1 MLSLLSNEMLA
12 EESGVWLVFGMN
24 SVEHFHTAICVIAL
38 VGMLTEVSL
47 QHHLF
52 FLPSNEKV
60 CGLALQHYFLS
71 LFSERLVTD
80 VSTHLVLGEIGHW
93 CIYTL
98 HHIQPF
104 PQGGGHWSTVYNTVF
119 SLCLEGGGHWSF
131 AVILSSAL
139 SSKGEVI
146 GASL

>member
-1 MLSLLSNEMLA
+1 ML
-12 EESGVWLVFGMN
+12 LVFGMN

-52 FLPSNEKV
+52 FLLSNEKV

-80 VSTHLVLGEIGHW
+80 VSTH
-93 CIYTL
+93 YT
-98 HHIQPF
+98 
-104 PQGGGHWSTVYNTVF
+104 TF
-119 SLCLEGGGHWSF
+119 SLCLKVEATG
-131 AVILSSAL
+131 ARYIILSSVFA
-139 SSKGEVI
+139 SKVEAI
-146 GASL
+146 GVLL